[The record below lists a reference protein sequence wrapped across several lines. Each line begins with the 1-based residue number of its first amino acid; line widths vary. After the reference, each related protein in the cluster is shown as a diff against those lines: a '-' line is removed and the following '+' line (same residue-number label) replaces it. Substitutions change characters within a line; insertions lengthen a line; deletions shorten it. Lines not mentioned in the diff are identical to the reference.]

1 MIMKE
6 IIRTISIWIIV
17 LPVLAGFINYKGLNK
32 DSRWIFL
39 LVLIAAVPQLLTFV
53 IDEHNT
59 LLNISYNLYT
69 LVEMI
74 VFYFLFINKF
84 SQQGNKWVVYSSAVL
99 YLFVALYFFIK
110 EGFAAKFLNTLVCI
124 NNSIYMLW
132 ILLLLKEQYQV
143 KESFIV
149 KTNPF
154 MWYLLGML
162 IYAPCSVIAF
172 ALYHYIRE
180 QENVVIANLW
190 VIQSICNI
198 LLYILFTIGLFIPKQ
213 KAAF

>member
-1 MIMKE
+1 MKE

-69 LVEMI
+69 LVEMVI
-74 VFYFLFINKF
+74 IYFLFINKF

-99 YLFVALYFFIK
+99 YLFVALYFFIN

>member
-1 MIMKE
+1 MKE
-6 IIRTISIWIIV
+6 VIRIISIWIIV

-39 LVLIAAVPQLLTFV
+39 LVLVAAIPQLLTFA
-53 IDEHNT
+53 IDEHT
-59 LLNISYNLYT
+59 TILNISYNLYT
-69 LVEMI
+69 LVEMV
-74 VFYFLFINKF
+74 VFYFLFVNKF
-84 SQQGNKWVVYSSAVL
+84 SQQGSRMVVYISALL
-99 YLFVALYFFIK
+99 YVGTVIWFFSTQ
-110 EGFAAKFLNTLVCI
+110 GFTATFLNTLVCI
-124 NNSIYMLW
+124 NNCIYMLW

-143 KESFIV
+143 RESFIV
-149 KTNPF
+149 KSNPF

-172 ALYHYIRE
+172 ALYHYMRE

-213 KAAF
+213 KEAF